1 VVLVVLLVLVL
12 VVVVV
17 VVVVVMVVVVVIV
30 VVVELMVVVVV
41 VVMVVV
47 LVAVA
52 AAVVKKEWGGE
63 SEGLLADWA
72 HLLVVPSAPL
82 VAATVGD
89 LYSRLGR
96 EGRGHVS
103 VVRRA
108 ARPTSGGGRARPGA
122 CAGEHGRRRPNVA

>member
-1 VVLVVLLVLVL
+1 L

-17 VVVVVMVVVVVIV
+17 AVVKVVVAVIV
-30 VVVELMVVVVV
+30 VVVELMVVVVRSGD
-41 VVMVVV
+41 
-47 LVAVA
+47 
-52 AAVVKKEWGGE
+52 GGGIG
-63 SEGLLADWA
+63 SA

-108 ARPTSGGGRARPGA
+108 VRPTRAAAVLARARALVSTAAVARTSPD
-122 CAGEHGRRRPNVA
+122 GRHPLSALTP